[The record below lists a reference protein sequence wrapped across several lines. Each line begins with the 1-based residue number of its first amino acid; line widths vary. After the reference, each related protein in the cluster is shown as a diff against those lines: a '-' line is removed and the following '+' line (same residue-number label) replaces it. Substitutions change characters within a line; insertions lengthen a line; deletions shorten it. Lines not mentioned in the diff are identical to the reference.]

1 MNILRI
7 YILQPISDTTTG
19 GIPCAIG
26 GGVGIVYT
34 SCTKWRDSSV
44 N

>member
-7 YILQPISDTTTG
+7 YILQPISDTTRG

-34 SCTKWRDSSV
+34 SRTKWRD
-44 N
+44 